1 MRKISFVLCL
11 IAVPAVAFGAVAKK
25 QSAIQ
30 NGTNVRARVVA
41 TGIYSAECYDA
52 YYGCM
57 DQFCISDNVNGAVA
71 HAVTTTQNTRPN
83 YKK

>member
-1 MRKISFVLCL
+1 MMKKIAF
-11 IAVPAVAFGAVAKK
+11 IALMVALPCVAFGAVAKK

-30 NGTNVRARVVA
+30 NGTNVRARVAA

-57 DQFCISDNVNGAVA
+57 DQFCMAGNRESPLYC
-71 HAVTTTQNTRPN
+71 R
-83 YKK
+83 